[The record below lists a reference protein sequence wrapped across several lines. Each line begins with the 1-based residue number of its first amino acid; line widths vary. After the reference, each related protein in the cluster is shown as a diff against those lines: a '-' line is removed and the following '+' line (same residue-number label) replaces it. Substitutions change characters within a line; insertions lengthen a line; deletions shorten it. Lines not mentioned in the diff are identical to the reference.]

1 MILGSAS
8 SWNLQTNWDYWKTK
22 GTELLREH
30 GVAVFDFSS
39 QIQSLIKDEGIHL
52 KRDEGAM
59 DAFALCTSNVFDYL
73 TASVPVDHPSF
84 TNRVDVEIDEKWA
97 PFYEQT
103 QLEFPTLKVKAPPP
117 PRGKAASATT
127 GG

>member
-1 MILGSAS
+1 
-8 SWNLQTNWDYWKTK
+8 
-22 GTELLREH
+22 
-30 GVAVFDFSS
+30 
-39 QIQSLIKDEGIHL
+39 
-52 KRDEGAM
+52 M
-59 DAFALCTSNVFDYL
+59 DAFALYTSNVFDYL

-117 PRGKAASATT
+117 PRGKAASAPT
-127 GG
+127 GGKGTPHPAILTYGQKRAQYLKDHPQESVIATEEEMEAEYKRRSQMRRKESDLR